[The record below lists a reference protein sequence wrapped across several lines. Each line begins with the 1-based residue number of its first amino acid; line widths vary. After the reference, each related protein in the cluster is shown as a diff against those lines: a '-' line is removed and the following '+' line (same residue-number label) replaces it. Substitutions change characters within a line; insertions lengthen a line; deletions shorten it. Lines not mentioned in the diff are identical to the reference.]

1 MKKTMIL
8 VALLLTGF
16 TFAQVDK
23 PVLEQKDDLVK
34 ATYYYANGQ
43 IQQEG
48 FFKDGKLTGQWVAY
62 DEQGNKKS
70 MGEYINGEKT
80 GKWFFWNDKS
90 LSEVDYSKS
99 RISNVKAW
107 TQQAL
112 VNRN

>member
-8 VALLLTGF
+8 AALLLAGF
-16 TFAQVDK
+16 TFAQEAK

-48 FFKDGKLTGQWVAY
+48 FFKDGKLTGQWIAY

-70 MGEYINGEKT
+70 IGEYTNGEKT
-80 GKWFFWNDKS
+80 GKWFFWSDKS

-99 RISNVKAW
+99 KIESIRAW
-107 TQQAL
+107 KQEAL